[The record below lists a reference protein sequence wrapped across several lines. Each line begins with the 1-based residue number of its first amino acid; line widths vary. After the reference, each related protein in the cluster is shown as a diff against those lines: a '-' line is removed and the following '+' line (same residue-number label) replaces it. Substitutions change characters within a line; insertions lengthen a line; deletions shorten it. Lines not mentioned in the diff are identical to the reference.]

1 MKVYDSN
8 MLRNIA
14 VLGHSGC
21 GKTNLIEAI
30 AYTSNL
36 TNKISKQNDKVNM
49 TYTLGLVP
57 VEYNNYKYN
66 LLDTPGY
73 FDFCGEV
80 ISSLTAS
87 DAAIIV
93 IDATTDIQVGT
104 EKSLELTEDVPKIMF
119 INKIDN
125 EKSRYKDTLEMLRE
139 QYGNKI
145 VPMIIPIYKDKK
157 FVKLHNIFE
166 NIDELDGE
174 FKDEAMSVKE
184 ALMELIAETDDEI
197 LDKYFSGEEL
207 DAQDI
212 QKGLTIGI
220 QRGDIIPV
228 ICGSTLNNIGT
239 IEILDTVSKY
249 LEPKYLDK
257 DSTFK
262 GFVFKTVVDPFIGK
276 ISYLKVTQGE
286 IKKEDEVFNINK
298 SSKEK
303 ISNLYTMKNKELVEI
318 NKAKCGDIVIV
329 TKSNSLQT
337 GDTISLNKDD
347 EAMPAIQFPKPQ
359 IYFAI
364 TPKDKGDEEKVSAT
378 INKIADEDPT
388 IDWYRN
394 SETKQALIGGQGEL
408 HINIVKD
415 KMKEKFG
422 VDVNLE
428 DLKVAYRET
437 VKGKSDVQGK
447 YKKQS
452 GGHGQYGDVKIK
464 FEPRNDGEFDLEFVD
479 KVVGGAVPRNFI
491 PAVEKGLREC
501 MSSGV
506 LAGYPVVGVKAT
518 LYDGSYHPVDSSE
531 MAFKIAASIAYKKG
545 LESAKPILLEPI
557 MNVEIKVPD
566 EYMGDVMGD
575 INKKRGRVMGMEQV
589 GDEQKVIAEVPMA
602 EMFNY
607 ATSLRAMTHARGSYV
622 SSFGRYEEV
631 PESELIKIL
640 NEAKKLKAEA

>member
-125 EKSRYKDTLEMLRE
+125 EKSRYKDTLEILRE

-286 IKKEDEVFNINK
+286 IKKDDEVFNINK

-378 INKIADEDPT
+378 LNKIADEDPT

-394 SETKQALIGGQGEL
+394 S
-408 HINIVKD
+408 
-415 KMKEKFG
+415 
-422 VDVNLE
+422 
-428 DLKVAYRET
+428 
-437 VKGKSDVQGK
+437 
-447 YKKQS
+447 
-452 GGHGQYGDVKIK
+452 
-464 FEPRNDGEFDLEFVD
+464 
-479 KVVGGAVPRNFI
+479 
-491 PAVEKGLREC
+491 
-501 MSSGV
+501 
-506 LAGYPVVGVKAT
+506 
-518 LYDGSYHPVDSSE
+518 
-531 MAFKIAASIAYKKG
+531 
-545 LESAKPILLEPI
+545 
-557 MNVEIKVPD
+557 
-566 EYMGDVMGD
+566 
-575 INKKRGRVMGMEQV
+575 
-589 GDEQKVIAEVPMA
+589 
-602 EMFNY
+602 
-607 ATSLRAMTHARGSYV
+607 
-622 SSFGRYEEV
+622 
-631 PESELIKIL
+631 
-640 NEAKKLKAEA
+640 